1 MNLTC
6 LTLNFHLE
14 VRISSHFKPFNWC
27 RLIHEVQ
34 DFELFNKNS
43 QIFIRDY
50 QNVIVDPRPKA
61 LETHNFSLET
71 QIYFNWRLLYT
82 EPIIEINH
90 LSKLQVLIS
99 NLSGLDKTKLK
110 GTVVNRVLPSFHWGS
125 HEITLTVLLISFLSR
140 QKLLEYC

>member
-6 LTLNFHLE
+6 LNLNFHLA
-14 VRISSHFKPFNWC
+14 VRISSHFKPFSWC

-99 NLSGLDKTKLK
+99 HLSLIRQSL
-110 GTVVNRVLPSFHWGS
+110 RVRLWIGYCHLFIEGHMKSRLQSF
-125 HEITLTVLLISFLSR
+125 
-140 QKLLEYC
+140 